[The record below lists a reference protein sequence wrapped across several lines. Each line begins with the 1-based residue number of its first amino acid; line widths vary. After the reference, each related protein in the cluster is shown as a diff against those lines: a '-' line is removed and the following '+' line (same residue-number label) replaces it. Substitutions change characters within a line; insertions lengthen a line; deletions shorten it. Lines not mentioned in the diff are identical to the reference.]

1 MGIIPLFDWGEAN
14 ALFFMEKFTLINKSR
29 SRIKVFEPFDDS
41 SKNPSMINAILISYG
56 CVFKRSSKPVMKG
69 SRVESIEEA
78 RKEYKKLLEEGW
90 RKTYRFISFYKKNF
104 E

>member
-1 MGIIPLFDWGEAN
+1 
-14 ALFFMEKFTLINKSR
+14 MEKFTLINNAR

-56 CVFKRSSKPVMKG
+56 CLLKRSSKPIMKG
-69 SRVESIEEA
+69 SRVESIEKA

-90 RKTYRFISFYKKNF
+90 EKTYRFNIFFKKNS